1 MNQEKKIMKIVVYSI
16 SKEEEKN
23 LIIKTI
29 ISYLMLDFFFHLNY
43 LSCFFPKY

>member
-1 MNQEKKIMKIVVYSI
+1 MKIVVYSI

-29 ISYLMLDFFFHLNY
+29 ISYLMLDFFISLELFIV
-43 LSCFFPKY
+43 FFP